1 MQQHT
6 TPVPNFWNE
15 GRTWFLVSSLLLG
28 FVVLALPARAQ
39 APEASEP
46 VEPSDALTVSEE
58 DSKAAVDPVGGSWRG
73 RGKHKERA
81 NGASV
86 GSGGQGRRG
95 QMHGSGRPEAQAI
108 HFLVANHSQIE
119 RTVEIIPGGVRTLT
133 VAEDLEIIDT
143 LRIHVHQMA
152 DLIHEGGRIRNWDPL
167 FAEIFDHRQ
176 AIQMKITD
184 IQGGVEVVET
194 STDEDVALLIQA
206 HAEKVEEFVARGI
219 EAYREETPLPEAYTD
234 TSP

>member
-1 MQQHT
+1 
-6 TPVPNFWNE
+6 
-15 GRTWFLVSSLLLG
+15 
-28 FVVLALPARAQ
+28 
-39 APEASEP
+39 
-46 VEPSDALTVSEE
+46 
-58 DSKAAVDPVGGSWRG
+58 
-73 RGKHKERA
+73 
-81 NGASV
+81 
-86 GSGGQGRRG
+86 
-95 QMHGSGRPEAQAI
+95 MHGSGRPEAQAI
-108 HFLVANHSQIE
+108 HFLVANHSKIE

-133 VAEDLEIIDT
+133 VAEDPEIIDT

-167 FAEIFDHRQ
+167 FKEIFDHRQ

-184 IQGGVEVVET
+184 IEGGVEVVET

-219 EAYREETPLPEAYTD
+219 EAYREETPLPKAYTD